1 MVSERPRLAGM
12 EEVARHPSR
21 TAEPEYRWPAV
32 LALVG
37 ALALYALLPNSL
49 VGVQRFVVVG
59 AGIAFLITL
68 SIVNPHR
75 LVRQPRW
82 YRVVS
87 VGFALLLVLVN
98 QVALVIIVYKL
109 VGGHHDAPELLLA
122 ALQVWVANVIGFA
135 LLYWELDRGGPV
147 VRTMWARTEL
157 PAADLRFPQDEDH
170 TAVAEV
176 AARSS
181 AVMDWTPRFVDY
193 FYTSLSNSMAFS
205 ASDAI
210 PLSQRIKLLMGLQAF
225 GGFVILALVIARS
238 VGILG

>member
-1 MVSERPRLAGM
+1 MEVST
-12 EEVARHPSR
+12 RHPSR

-32 LALVG
+32 VALLG
-37 ALALYALLPNSL
+37 ALALYAFLPNEL
-49 VGVQRFVVVG
+49 VGGQRFVVVTAG
-59 AGIAFLITL
+59 AAFLVAI

-75 LVRQPRW
+75 LTRQPRW
-82 YRVVS
+82 YRWVS
-87 VGFALLLVLVN
+87 VGFAALLVLVN
-98 QVALVIIVYKL
+98 QVALVIIVTKL

-147 VRTMWARTEL
+147 VRTALARSEL
-157 PAADLRFPQDEDH
+157 PPADLRFPQDEDH
-170 TAVAEV
+170 DAVEEV
-176 AARSS
+176 AARAS
-181 AVMDWTPRFVDY
+181 AVVDWTPRFIDY
-193 FYTSLSNSMAFS
+193 FYTSLSNTMAFS
-205 ASDAI
+205 ASDSV